1 MINCNY
7 YGMNPL
13 LKVDGIYKKKK
24 KFSFFLYNSIIRGV
38 EI

>member
-13 LKVDGIYKKKK
+13 LKVNGIYKKIKI
-24 KFSFFLYNSIIRGV
+24 SHFFLYNSIIRRV